1 MSEPIQKIDNAYI
14 KEKRRQQ
21 LQKRRRFQRNLVLG
35 LIVIVI
41 CIALFMFTPISK
53 VNDAQIN
60 GNHFVSTAEIKK
72 QLQIDQRPRVYSYDA
87 NGAID
92 RIEKNPLIKSVD
104 IHKAF
109 PNQLIVDV
117 KEHDVVGIT
126 QEKDENVPVIETGK
140 VLKDFKGSVPNE
152 VPYLNGFKGEE
163 KRKIVKA
170 LEKMD
175 AITRGQISEI
185 NAAPEKDQPH
195 LIRLYMRDGIEV
207 LGKTTTIAKKLSHY
221 PSMSQALEKDE
232 TGKLKKSGYIDLS
245 VGATFIPYENE
256 KQGDNGSASSQELQ
270 SGTANEDK
278 AKDDLQK
285 ALNKIKENEKE

>member
-87 NGAID
+87 NGAIE
-92 RIEKNPLIKSVD
+92 RIEKNSLIKSVD

-163 KRKIVKA
+163 KRKIVEA

-175 AITRGQISEI
+175 ATTRGQISEI

-207 LGKTTTIAKKLSHY
+207 LGKTTTIAKKLSYY
-221 PSMSQALEKDE
+221 PSMSQALEKDD

-245 VGATFIPYENE
+245 VGATFISYENE

>member
-87 NGAID
+87 NGAIE
-92 RIEKNPLIKSVD
+92 RIEKNSLIKSVD

-163 KRKIVKA
+163 KRKIVEA

-175 AITRGQISEI
+175 ATTRGQISEI

-207 LGKTTTIAKKLSHY
+207 LGKTTTIAKKLSYY
-221 PSMSQALEKDE
+221 PSMSQALEKDD

-256 KQGDNGSASSQELQ
+256 KQGDNDSASSQELQ

>member
-87 NGAID
+87 NGAIE
-92 RIEKNPLIKSVD
+92 RIEKNSLIKSVD

-163 KRKIVKA
+163 KRKIVEA

-175 AITRGQISEI
+175 ATTRGQISEI

-207 LGKTTTIAKKLSHY
+207 LGKTTTIAKKLSYY
-221 PSMSQALEKDE
+221 PSMSQALEKDD

-256 KQGDNGSASSQELQ
+256 KQEDNGSASSQELQ

>member
-87 NGAID
+87 NGAIE
-92 RIEKNPLIKSVD
+92 RIEKNSLIKSVD

-163 KRKIVKA
+163 KRKIVEA

-175 AITRGQISEI
+175 ATTRGQISEI

-207 LGKTTTIAKKLSHY
+207 LGKTTTIAKKLSYY
-221 PSMSQALEKDE
+221 PSMSQALEKDD

-256 KQGDNGSASSQELQ
+256 KQGDNSSASSQELQ

>member
-87 NGAID
+87 NGAIE
-92 RIEKNPLIKSVD
+92 RIEKNSLIKSVD

-163 KRKIVKA
+163 KEKLLKPLKKWTLP
-170 LEKMD
+170 LEDKFLKLM
-175 AITRGQISEI
+175 
-185 NAAPEKDQPH
+185 PH
-195 LIRLYMRDGIEV
+195 L
-207 LGKTTTIAKKLSHY
+207 KKINLT
-221 PSMSQALEKDE
+221 LFD
-232 TGKLKKSGYIDLS
+232 YI
-245 VGATFIPYENE
+245 
-256 KQGDNGSASSQELQ
+256 
-270 SGTANEDK
+270 
-278 AKDDLQK
+278 
-285 ALNKIKENEKE
+285 

>member
-21 LQKRRRFQRNLVLG
+21 LQKRRRFQRSLVLG

-140 VLKDFKGSVPNE
+140 VLKI
-152 VPYLNGFKGEE
+152 L
-163 KRKIVKA
+163 
-170 LEKMD
+170 
-175 AITRGQISEI
+175 
-185 NAAPEKDQPH
+185 KDQSLMKS
-195 LIRLYMRDGIEV
+195 LI
-207 LGKTTTIAKKLSHY
+207 
-221 PSMSQALEKDE
+221 
-232 TGKLKKSGYIDLS
+232 
-245 VGATFIPYENE
+245 
-256 KQGDNGSASSQELQ
+256 
-270 SGTANEDK
+270 
-278 AKDDLQK
+278 
-285 ALNKIKENEKE
+285 

>member
-163 KRKIVKA
+163 KRKIVEA

-175 AITRGQISEI
+175 ATTRGQISEI

-207 LGKTTTIAKKLSHY
+207 LGKTTTIAKKLSYY

-256 KQGDNGSASSQELQ
+256 KQGDKGSASSQELQ